1 MELEDLGRNWDR
13 LGAEDPFWAVLSD
26 RARRGNKWDQDEF
39 FESGR
44 REISQ
49 LLSYLE
55 GLDIHI
61 GRSAALDF
69 GCGPGRL
76 VQGLAAH
83 FDDVMGVDIA
93 PSMVDLAA
101 RLNPHGDRCH
111 FHVNAT
117 GDLQLVGD
125 RRFDL
130 VYTHLVLQHMSP
142 VHARAYI
149 AEFLRVVKPDGVVV
163 FQVPTRSSKQR
174 VKEWIPDALL
184 SAYRAVRSRGRP
196 TIQMNGLDPSDVDR
210 TVRSAGGE
218 VVHRQRWRRDSD
230 AYRNESDL
238 GFRYFARKRQ

>member
-26 RARRGNKWDQDEF
+26 PARRGNKWDQDEF

-44 REISQ
+44 REIAQ
-49 LLSYLE
+49 LLQYLE
-55 GLDIHI
+55 GLGIGI
-61 GRSAALDF
+61 GRQAALDF

-93 PSMVDLAA
+93 PSMVELAR
-101 RLNPHGDRCH
+101 RLNPNGDRCH

-117 GDLQLVGD
+117 DDLDLVGD

-142 VHARAYI
+142 DHARAYVR
-149 AEFLRVVKPDGVVV
+149 EFLRVVKPSGVVV

-174 VKEWIPDALL
+174 IKERIPGALL
-184 SAYRAVRSRGRP
+184 SAYRTARSRGGP
-196 TIQMNGLDPSDVDR
+196 TIQMNGLDPRDVED
-210 TVRSAGGE
+210 TVRAAGGE
-218 VVHRQRWRRDSD
+218 ILHRQRWRRDSD

-238 GFRYFARKRQ
+238 GFRYFARQRQ